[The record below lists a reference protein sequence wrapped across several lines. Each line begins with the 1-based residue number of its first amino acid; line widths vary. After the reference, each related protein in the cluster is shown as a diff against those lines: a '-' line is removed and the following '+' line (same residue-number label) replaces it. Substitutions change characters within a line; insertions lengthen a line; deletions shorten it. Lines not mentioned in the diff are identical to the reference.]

1 MIRRFLFPLMALLLL
16 ALPARA
22 DEAAALRSALDAAA
36 AGDWEGAALEAR
48 TAGPVGADIVEW
60 LRLRA
65 GEGRLGDYETF
76 LARHADWP
84 GLALL
89 HQKGEKAAAR
99 DTVPERVIGYFAAD
113 RASTPE
119 GAVALIAALRSAGRP
134 EDAAAEARRVWV
146 EMDFSAAQQ
155 AAFLAVA
162 GDSVARAHAARVD
175 RLLWDDAP
183 KAAARMLPLLS
194 PDQRRLAEA
203 RIALQA
209 GGDGVNGVIAAVPAD
224 LQSDPGLAHDRFQW
238 RMDKGM
244 YDSAAELILERSAT
258 VEGLGDPG
266 AWAKRRASL
275 ARELAEHG
283 QARLARKVAASHQL
297 QGGADHADLEFLAG
311 FIALRQLNDAKAAR
325 VHFQNLGRVVKTPI
339 SLSRAHYWQGRAA
352 DALGDKAGAATSY
365 RAAAVHSSAYY
376 GMLAAERLG
385 LPLDAALLSDAR
397 PADWRQ
403 AAFARSSVLDAAR
416 LFLQAGDRANA
427 KRFLLHLAEGLDA
440 TGIEQLADLALSMG
454 QPHVSLVLAKA
465 AAERGAILP
474 RYYYPQ
480 VGMVPEGLAVSRAL
494 ALAISRRESEFDPVV
509 VSPAGAM
516 GLMQVMPGTA
526 KEMAAK
532 VGVPYAKGRLT
543 TDPAYNVTLGA
554 AYLRQLIDEFGP
566 AVALVAAGYNA
577 GPSRPRRW
585 IAAFGDPRDPGVD
598 VVDWVEQIPIGET
611 RTYVMRVSESLV
623 IYRARLR
630 GSVGPVNLTGELTGR

>member
-1 MIRRFLFPLMALLLL
+1 MIRRLVFPLLAILLL

-22 DEAAALRSALDAAA
+22 DEAAALRAALDAAA
-36 AGDWEGAALEAR
+36 ARDWEGAALEAR
-48 TAGPVGADIVEW
+48 AAGAVGAEIVEW
-60 LRLRA
+60 MRLRA
-65 GEGRLGDYETF
+65 GQGRLGDYEVF
-76 LARHADWP
+76 LRAHPDWP

-89 HQKGEKAAAR
+89 HQKGEEAAAR
-99 DTVPERVIGYFAAD
+99 SDTPERVIAYFAAD

-119 GAVALIAALRSAGRP
+119 GAMALIAALRATGRA

-146 EMDFSAAQQ
+146 EMDFSGAEQT
-155 AAFLAVA
+155 AFLTLA
-162 GDSVARAHAARVD
+162 GDSVARAHAARTD
-175 RLLWDDAP
+175 RLLWDRAP
-183 KAAARMLPLLS
+183 KSALRMLPLLS

-209 GGDGVNGVIAAVPAD
+209 GGDGVNALIAAVPAD

-238 RMDKGM
+238 RMDNGL
-244 YDSAAELILERSAT
+244 YDSAAELILERSAA
-258 VEGLGDPG
+258 VEGLGDPA

-275 ARELAEHG
+275 ARELAERG
-283 QARLARKVAASHQL
+283 QPRLAYRVAASHNL

-311 FIALRQLNDAKAAR
+311 FIALRQLDDARAAKA
-325 VHFQNLGRVVKTPI
+325 HFVALRAVVKTGI
-339 SLSRAHYWQGRAA
+339 SLSRAHYWEGRAA
-352 DALGDKAGAATSY
+352 EVLGEKDAATAAY

-376 GMLAAERLG
+376 GLLAAERLG
-385 LPLDAALLSDAR
+385 QPLDAALLSDAR

-403 AAFARSSVLDAAR
+403 APFARSSVLTAAR
-416 LFLQAGDRANA
+416 LFLRAGDRANG
-427 KRFLLHLAEGLDA
+427 KRFMLHLAQSLDA
-440 TGIEQLADLALSMG
+440 SGIAQLADLALSMG
-454 QPHVSLVLAKA
+454 EPHVALVLAKA

-474 RYYYPQ
+474 RYYYPL
-480 VGMVPEGLAVSRAL
+480 VGLVPDGLLVSRAL
-494 ALAISRRESEFDPVV
+494 ALAIARRESEFDPAV
-509 VSPAGAM
+509 VSGAGAM

-526 KEMAAK
+526 KDMAAQ

-543 TDPAYNVTLGA
+543 TDPAYNVTLGS

-577 GPSRPRRW
+577 GPTRPRRW
-585 IAAFGDPRDPGVD
+585 ITAFGDPRSPSVD

-623 IYRARLR
+623 IYRARLK
-630 GSVGPVNLTGELTGR
+630 GAVGPVNLTGELTGR